1 MGNGRRLH
9 KKHWVNQSFKT
20 KAAFQVQYEHAKA
33 KARMAFKKVKR
44 ELETRTAGGEIITV
58 GWQGQGQLSCVMD
71 ATINGLKKA
80 IDEEHHH
87 QLVLLTK
94 FEAKWLA
101 ILLFLASV
109 VYNIFKCP
117 DVLAQLATGILRGV
131 NPWKEVRTTLDNVRT
146 AYGGAG

>member
-1 MGNGRRLH
+1 
-9 KKHWVNQSFKT
+9 
-20 KAAFQVQYEHAKA
+20 
-33 KARMAFKKVKR
+33 
-44 ELETRTAGGEIITV
+44 
-58 GWQGQGQLSCVMD
+58 
-71 ATINGLKKA
+71 
-80 IDEEHHH
+80 
-87 QLVLLTK
+87 VLLTK

-117 DVLAQLATGILRGV
+117 DVLVQLATGTLRGV